1 MPVPVPVPVYLRK
14 LVPVPVPVPVYFQK
28 LVPVSVPVPVLVP
41 VSPKSRSHLSKIL
54 RNIIGPGVWAWKCLS
69 PIAM

>member
-1 MPVPVPVPVYLRK
+1 MPVPVPVAVYLRK
-14 LVPVPVPVPVYFQK
+14 LVPVPVPVYSQK

-54 RNIIGPGVWAWKCLS
+54 RNIIGRGVWLWKWLL
-69 PIAM
+69 PNNM